1 MAATG
6 AIAVTTTIIPDTG
19 ADTII
24 GTTTRTDPSGA
35 RPALQAPVS
44 SGRLSSIVPNR
55 QQPCNPIATVAEP
68 TCKPGNSPNLT
79 PVPPAPRLRC
89 WQNLIA
95 SLQGIAGGEIW
106 MTRRIVRLCFA
117 GAAISLAEPSAAL
130 AVEGGAGFY
139 LLGSKGSLAGV
150 VPPPGIYL
158 QSDDYFYS
166 GDAGISGNGSAQAFP
181 IGGIIAAGVEADAYY
196 KIGTALWVLPD
207 TVLGGNLGL
216 SASVVGGWKDVSA
229 SLIIEPLGGIA
240 LQDDNTAFG
249 DPVLAAMLG
258 WHRGNWHWNVGT
270 MINVPIGQWEEGR
283 LANLGFNRWAV
294 DLNSAV
300 TWLDPASGF
309 EISGVNPRVGRCSP
323 RRPRRATG
331 GGHPRRRRK
340 ARWGRSRRRSS
351 ATGSSSPG
359 SRAPPP
365 ARLARV
371 PHLARAACRPRR
383 PAQDLCGPRFRCC
396 TRSGPRTRFDKVV
409 VANGADIASASSG
422 AAWHGTIATPACF
435 PTGRRSVAPTST
447 MSTPAPS
454 TTSSRGSVA

>member
-1 MAATG
+1 
-6 AIAVTTTIIPDTG
+6 
-19 ADTII
+19 
-24 GTTTRTDPSGA
+24 
-35 RPALQAPVS
+35 
-44 SGRLSSIVPNR
+44 
-55 QQPCNPIATVAEP
+55 
-68 TCKPGNSPNLT
+68 
-79 PVPPAPRLRC
+79 
-89 WQNLIA
+89 
-95 SLQGIAGGEIW
+95 
-106 MTRRIVRLCFA
+106 MTRGIVRLCFA

-166 GDAGISGNGSAQAFP
+166 GDAGISGNGSAQQAFP
-181 IGGIIAAGVEADAYY
+181 IGGIVAAGVEADAYY
-196 KIGTALWVLPD
+196 KIGTTLWVLPD

-309 EISGVNPRVGRCSP
+309 EISGVIGVTLNFENPDTDYKSGTELHLEFAAVQNLS
-323 RRPRRATG
+323 
-331 GGHPRRRRK
+331 K
-340 ARWGRSRRRSS
+340 RSALGVAGYHYDQVSGDS
-351 ATGSSSPG
+351 GSG
-359 SRAPPP
+359 
-365 ARLARV
+365 ARLGAFEGRV
-371 PHLARAACRPRR
+371 TAIGPLAKYTFDVGDTHLSSNLRWFAEFDTENRLEGHAAILTLSMPY
-383 PAQDLCGPRFRCC
+383 PAL
-396 TRSGPRTRFDKVV
+396 TRLQKPPYR
-409 VANGADIASASSG
+409 
-422 AAWHGTIATPACF
+422 
-435 PTGRRSVAPTST
+435 
-447 MSTPAPS
+447 
-454 TTSSRGSVA
+454 